1 MLSQKKSKGLLIII
15 NFLLILIFILIL
27 FSCKYSSNFSSK
39 GKITILK
46 DQFYL
51 KAGKGIYDI
60 EIFFESKV
68 SFNLI
73 YLYKEIKYAEK
84 YENIKSL
91 KLYDI
96 DFDKYNI
103 LCKIIDFNGIS
114 SINYRINFIKKQYWY
129 KNRYESEPNNTYET
143 STDFVISN
151 YKSCSIVGRL
161 INEKDIDYYKIIN
174 DTYFDINCN
183 LIISKANDNY
193 STFLYDENF
202 NLISKINDNLPFKL
216 ISKKIYYIKV
226 NSKNSDFSDLPYTII
241 VKPSTNINDL
251 TEYEPN
257 NDLENANR
265 IELNKVLFGKILE
278 NDIDFY
284 TFNIEKEGF
293 YKIIFT
299 SSNFPFSISF
309 ISDFGTFYSDYKMHR
324 AGSFSHLL
332 LPKGTYYI
340 KVNNIEKSKNNS
352 FSYSIKLEKDSPS
365 IEIEPNDLESQANEW
380 TIFDIISGS
389 ISWEYDVDYYYI
401 QFEKK
406 ENNIIISTE
415 DPFSI
420 LRCEIFVDNILT
432 SSFDIKEGTTNILVN
447 GEKVLIKLSSLN
459 FTKEIVYTIKVGN

>member
-1 MLSQKKSKGLLIII
+1 MIKDKNLLKIKEVIKNIFPDCRIILFGSRSRNDFNSQSDYDILVII
-15 NFLLILIFILIL
+15 NNNMEVKEKRYYASIIMDKLAEMEIL
-27 FSCKYSSNFSSK
+27 
-39 GKITILK
+39 
-46 DQFYL
+46 
-51 KAGKGIYDI
+51 
-60 EIFFESKV
+60 
-68 SFNLI
+68 
-73 YLYKEIKYAEK
+73 
-84 YENIKSL
+84 
-91 KLYDI
+91 
-96 DFDKYNI
+96 
-103 LCKIIDFNGIS
+103 
-114 SINYRINFIKKQYWY
+114 
-129 KNRYESEPNNTYET
+129 
-143 STDFVISN
+143 TDVI
-151 YKSCSIVGRL
+151 VRT
-161 INEKDIDYYKIIN
+161 EKDIDYYKIIN

-257 NDLENANR
+257 NKLENASR